1 MKARDRFLI
10 VAVGLGVL
18 LNPFNSSMI
27 SVAIPNLQ
35 QLFQLNYTEV
45 SWVIFCFYIAS
56 TVAQPI
62 MGKASDLLGRRKI
75 FLTGLI
81 VSFFTSLLAPLSPS
95 FGWLILFRTIQ
106 AIGTS
111 MMLAVGMATI
121 KIHITEKQ
129 ASALAFLAIFLN
141 GAAAIGPF
149 VGGMLIHWWNW
160 PAIFFINIPI
170 LLASFYLSWR
180 YIPHDQASTS
190 ISEGISF
197 RKWLA
202 LIDLSGIVLFT
213 CGLVALLLGILSA
226 NSTSATL
233 ANVSLALIGIGL
245 LAAFVVVE
253 LKSESPFIPLRTFM
267 KYPAMT
273 WVNIEYILVNML
285 FYSLFF
291 GIPAYLQI
299 VRQVSEFQTGI
310 LMLSLGLCTLL
321 TSPIAGRWI
330 DKAGPKPAL
339 LASGLLMTLGSVLL
353 ISLKQTSPLI
363 SICFALAAFGIG
375 SGLNSVGLQTVLFQS
390 TPKEIIGV
398 ASGLFNTS
406 RYLGTIGSSLLI
418 GFVMGGTFNFE
429 GFRFLGFILILVA
442 LCLVVISLRRVGL
455 LRVKKGH
462 VRRTEV

>member
-1 MKARDRFLI
+1 MKARDRLLI
-10 VAVGLGVL
+10 FAVGLGVL

-62 MGKASDLLGRRKI
+62 MGRASDLVGRRKI

-81 VSFFTSLLAPLSPS
+81 VSLLTSLLAPLSPS

-106 AIGTS
+106 AVGTS
-111 MMLAVGMATI
+111 MMLAVGMAMI

-129 ASALAFLAIFLN
+129 AAALAFLAIFLN

-149 VGGMLIHWWNW
+149 VGGMLIHWWSW
-160 PAIFFINIPI
+160 QAIFFVNIPI
-170 LLASFYLSWR
+170 LLGSIYLSWR
-180 YIPHDQASTS
+180 YIPRDGASAS
-190 ISEGISF
+190 ITEGMSL
-197 RKWLA
+197 RKWFA
-202 LIDLSGIVLFT
+202 LIDVSGIVLFAG
-213 CGLVALLLGILSA
+213 GLVALLLGILSA
-226 NSTSATL
+226 NSTNITV
-233 ANVSLALIGIGL
+233 ANGSLILIGAGL
-245 LAAFVVVE
+245 LTAFVVVE
-253 LKSESPFIPLRTFM
+253 LKSQSPFIPLRAFM

-273 WVNIEYILVNML
+273 WVNVEYILVNML

-299 VRQVSEFQTGI
+299 VRQVSEFETGI
-310 LMLSLGLCTLL
+310 LMLSLGLCSLF
-321 TSPIAGRWI
+321 TSPLAGRWI

-339 LASGLLMTLGSVLL
+339 LTSGLLMTLGSVLL
-353 ISLKQTSPLI
+353 VSLKQTSPVI
-363 SICFALAAFGIG
+363 SVCFALAAFGIG
-375 SGLNSVGLQTVLFQS
+375 SGLNGVGLQTVLFQS

-406 RYLGTIGSSLLI
+406 RYIGTIGSSLLI
-418 GFVMGGTFNFE
+418 GFVMGETFNFE
-429 GFRFLGFILILVA
+429 GFRVLGFILILIA

-455 LRVKKGH
+455 VKAKEGH
-462 VRRTEV
+462 VRRTGI